1 MKISRPS
8 PAMVVAGIALFVSLG
23 GTSMAAVNY
32 ARKAGAVD
40 GKSAVSASSSLSH
53 AAGRLVATRKHG
65 DHKGRLPGK
74 FVYGVPKTKPFNVTT
89 EVVDNTPGVP
99 QLLATLGAF
108 GTLTSTC
115 RDQNPTPGIEDPIS
129 VITFNNT
136 SGVQLNVA
144 HHVGTGETTVG
155 FTPNQTASSLTI
167 RGSNTFTFHVEGA
180 GHNAIVTAAAR
191 QEGQRTPAGLC
202 AVYGVALDILP

>member
-8 PAMVVAGIALFVSLG
+8 PAMVVASIALFVSLG

-53 AAGRLVATRKHG
+53 AAGRIVATRKHG

-74 FVYGVPKTKPFNVTT
+74 FVYGVPKSKPFNVPS
-89 EVVDNTPGVP
+89 EVADNTPGAP

-108 GTLTSTC
+108 GTLTATC
-115 RDQNPTPGIEDPIS
+115 SDQNPTPGIEDPIS

-136 SGVQLNVA
+136 SGTQLNVA
-144 HHVGTGETTVG
+144 HRVGSGDAAVG
-155 FTPNQTASSLTI
+155 FTPNQTSSSLTI
-167 RGSNTFTFHVEGA
+167 RGSNTFTFHIEGS
-180 GHNAIVTAAAR
+180 GHNAVVTAVAR
-191 QEGQRTPAGLC
+191 QEGQRTAAGIC
-202 AVYGVALDILP
+202 AVYGVALDVLP